1 MEELETK
8 ARQEMETLRE
18 TMKTMQAELPKLKD
32 LGSLRTACDAKRE
45 ELLRK
50 KEKLQKTYEAAKGE
64 LKRAQERNADLK
76 VLQLIMNNQ
85 IYQPITMPIQL

>member
-1 MEELETK
+1 MD
-8 ARQEMETLRE
+8 TLRE
-18 TMKTMQAELPKLKD
+18 SMKTMQSELPKLKD

-64 LKRAQERNADLK
+64 LKRAQERNTELK
-76 VLQLIMNNQ
+76 VILI
-85 IYQPITMPIQL
+85 IIMPTV

>member
-1 MEELETK
+1 VADLETK

-18 TMKTMQAELPKLKD
+18 TMKTMQADLPKLRD

-45 ELLRK
+45 ELLKK

-64 LKRAQERNADLK
+64 LKRAQERHSDLK
-76 VLQLIMNNQ
+76 VMLIT
-85 IYQPITMPIQL
+85 ITVTIASAMSTVDST